1 MEVNRQESISIRTPR
16 RRSPPACST
25 AFVPFVFSTT
35 MCTRLLTR
43 GCPSAPSWT
52 TTILRLL
59 TSPSMPSISSFVI
72 AYGALIS
79 ITATTFPLTTSSISG
94 VIHHWLDRAQASIR
108 TWERAPETK
117 ESGRPDYFVQAME
130 DFLRSWV
137 NLPVWEVK
145 RTDVWGVRLSIRF
158 AYWLMYYDIEMY
170 LDQTTDLVCV
180 DWQHERRI
188 DAPDEGEPLL
198 GDMERK
204 LVETM
209 LEQVSALV
217 VRMQPPPDVIQDYP
231 AVG

>member
-94 VIHHWLDRAQASIR
+94 FPPKAQPYKTPVDIQMLEGREA
-108 TWERAPETK
+108 E
-117 ESGRPDYFVQAME
+117 ES
-130 DFLRSWV
+130 
-137 NLPVWEVK
+137 VK
-145 RTDVWGVRLSIRF
+145 R
-158 AYWLMYYDIEMY
+158 
-170 LDQTTDLVCV
+170 V
-180 DWQHERRI
+180 D
-188 DAPDEGEPLL
+188 
-198 GDMERK
+198 K
-204 LVETM
+204 V
-209 LEQVSALV
+209 
-217 VRMQPPPDVIQDYP
+217 
-231 AVG
+231 